1 MLQNKGQESRSAR
14 RSRLLKQLGFTI
26 IASLGHFSLGSA
38 LSWPSPALS
47 NLARSNVTWVGT
59 ELVLTPMQM
68 DMTGSLVSLG
78 SILGSWIGGAMV
90 TRLGRR
96 RSMQTVV
103 APWLIGLVALALAP
117 NAYILL
123 VARLLLGFTSGVSA
137 VAGSLYVTEVV
148 DAEVR
153 GVMYNILCLNVTL
166 GGLFTVGVGYL
177 VRWYHLAVVCTIP
190 PSLLLIGT
198 FFLPDSPT
206 LLVVRGEKLEAVRVL
221 RKLRGPHANLKS
233 EIEVIEMKNSF
244 CADGWQKLL
253 NWYIVKRVI
262 IVVMIYIFLFLCGND
277 VFIVHTARILKEA
290 GYPLD
295 ADIGTITV
303 AAARLVGMLMSFF
316 LVDRMGRRVSL
327 VASHAF
333 TSAFLIVLGVY
344 VHLAPTAAPE
354 DSTFSTL
361 ALVPLVS
368 IIMIVFGLQL
378 GAQPVAFLLSAEY
391 FPTRVRGQ
399 TFSICYSSGM
409 LCSFLVLQVSSLM
422 MDAFTL
428 SGFYLFCATVSFIAV
443 IFTVIFVQE
452 TKGKNVG

>member
-1 MLQNKGQESRSAR
+1 
-14 RSRLLKQLGFTI
+14 
-26 IASLGHFSLGSA
+26 
-38 LSWPSPALS
+38 
-47 NLARSNVTWVGT
+47 
-59 ELVLTPMQM
+59 
-68 DMTGSLVSLG
+68 
-78 SILGSWIGGAMV
+78 MV

-177 VRWYHLAVVCTIP
+177 VRWYHLAV
-190 PSLLLIGT
+190 
-198 FFLPDSPT
+198 
-206 LLVVRGEKLEAVRVL
+206 
-221 RKLRGPHANLKS
+221 
-233 EIEVIEMKNSF
+233 
-244 CADGWQKLL
+244 
-253 NWYIVKRVI
+253 
-262 IVVMIYIFLFLCGND
+262 
-277 VFIVHTARILKEA
+277 A

-354 DSTFSTL
+354 DTTFSTL

-399 TFSICYSSGM
+399 TLEAKEDKPKPLEAKM
-409 LCSFLVLQVSSLM
+409 LARGGRRTEAAAWDPAASLKAAGTAVCESRAKDTALLFL
-422 MDAFTL
+422 
-428 SGFYLFCATVSFIAV
+428 AV
-443 IFTVIFVQE
+443 APSTQCE
-452 TKGKNVG
+452 QNN